1 MSTVQKVVTQKF
13 MQVYNN
19 IFPLYPEVIC
29 TTNDDVFINLL
40 PEEMKELGINIDL
53 VSGYP
58 ELIAAICGKKYDLIL
73 LTNLG
78 IPVKEIPETVKT
90 IRTIYKTLPIVILV
104 GASVEYAVKDLLNN
118 DVNEIFTIPNDMDF
132 VLKTI
137 KNIIYKR
144 YYRN

>member
-1 MSTVQKVVTQKF
+1 MVNPT
-13 MQVYNN
+13 NN

-29 TTNDDVFINLL
+29 TTKDDVFINLL
-40 PEEMKELGINIDL
+40 PGEMKELGINLDL
-53 VSGYP
+53 ANGYA
-58 ELIAAICGKKYDLIL
+58 ELVANICRKKYDLIL

-78 IPVKEIPETVKT
+78 ISVFEIPETVKT

-118 DVNEIFTIPNDMDF
+118 DVNEIFTVPNDMDF

-144 YYRN
+144 DYNN